1 MEINRDIYNKLN
13 EWKDRKT
20 HRAPLLV
27 RGARQVGK
35 SYAIRKWA
43 NANFGNNF
51 IEINFE
57 QNEKFKAVFDEDIT
71 PENILLK
78 LQLITNREINKNN
91 FLIFFDE
98 IQACPQAIKSLRFFY
113 EQMPEIYIIG
123 AGSLLDFILED
134 ISFPVGRV
142 ESIYMFPCTFYEFL
156 EANGKKI
163 LKDYLIN
170 HTLNE
175 QVEETAHKLALDE
188 LKLYYT
194 VGGMPQVVSSFCDNK
209 NLKEVSRLQKNLLQ
223 AYIDDFSKYSKE
235 NVWNILN
242 QVFNNIP
249 ELVAGDRVKFSSLS
263 GDTRSDKVR
272 QILSL
277 LEKANLIHLVRVSNS
292 SKLPITSDML
302 RDRFKLLF
310 LDMGL
315 WQAALNYDW
324 TEFDFNA
331 DLTDVYNGKFAEQF
345 VGEELIAK
353 RSDFKKY
360 SLHYW
365 ERSQKNS
372 LAEVDYL
379 IEHKNKVYPIEVK
392 SAVSGRLKSL
402 HLYLDENNV
411 NDAIVFSQRNIEIIE
426 DKVKNKRIKFIPLY
440 MVGNKNI

>member
-1 MEINRDIYNKLN
+1 MEINRNIYNKLN
-13 EWKDRKT
+13 EWKNRKT

-43 NANFGNNF
+43 NTHFGDNF

-57 QNEKFKAVFDEDIT
+57 QNEKFKAAFEEDIT

-156 EANGKKI
+156 EANGKKF
-163 LKDYLIN
+163 LKDYLIS

-194 VGGMPQVVSSFCDNK
+194 VGGMPQVVSSFCDNQ

-263 GDTRSDKVR
+263 SDTRSDKVR

-277 LEKANLIHLVRVSNS
+277 LEKANLIHLVRASNS

-302 RDRFKLLF
+302 KDRFKLLF
-310 LDMGL
+310 LDIGL
-315 WQAALNYDW
+315 WQTALNYDW

-345 VGEELIAK
+345 VGEELISK
-353 RSDFKKY
+353 RSDLKKY

-365 ERSQKNS
+365 KRSQKNS

-379 IEHKNKVYPIEVK
+379 IEHKNKVYPVEVK

-426 DKVKNKRIKFIPLY
+426 DKIKNKRIKLIPLY
-440 MVGNKNI
+440 MAGNKNI